1 MFMIVLNYENL
12 EQFLFALQ
20 RRISNEVFA
29 QYVEG
34 KNSQDE
40 NSTTHT
46 MILQFL
52 GRVDP
57 NVLALHQCSLKLQKQ
72 EEKDELI
79 QTLQQSFEK
88 AGDIQLIQGKI
99 IDIMMSLA

>member
-57 NVLALHQCSLKLQKQ
+57 NVLRLTSMFV
-72 EEKDELI
+72 EI
-79 QTLQQSFEK
+79 TK
-88 AGDIQLIQGKI
+88 ARRKR
-99 IDIMMSLA
+99 